1 MKIAGKNLVLGNPLK
16 KMTGMV
22 QDKFGGIN
30 KKSAD
35 TIGETKQ
42 PVFEAIDYN
51 KDGKIDAEDIVH
63 LAFKVPGVQ
72 VDRKKFL
79 KKEFRHKFSWLRIQ
93 KAIKT
98 NPMKAKMNPNKI
110 DEIAESVIQSEREKV
125 SLISAALGLPGGAAS
140 LVASTAD
147 IAQYY
152 GSMLVAA
159 QKLLYL
165 YGFPQMECASVR
177 EDIDSST
184 MNQIIL
190 CLGVMYGIAGANLA
204 LNSLSKAI
212 GKGVKKQLLKKAL
225 TKGTIYPI
233 VKKISRWFG
242 MNMTKKAFAN
252 FFGKSIPIVGG
263 IIGGG
268 MTYLSFKPCCER
280 LKDVLKDTALSNPN
294 HVESDD
300 EEIDFDKEVDEDGI
314 PDFEENETN

>member
-1 MKIAGKNLVLGNPLK
+1 MKIAGKNITVGNPLK
-16 KMTGMV
+16 KMTDRV
-22 QDKFGGIN
+22 QDKFGGVA
-30 KKSAD
+30 KKSAN
-35 TIGETKQ
+35 TIEGAIQ
-42 PVFEAIDYN
+42 PVFDAIDYN
-51 KDGKIDAEDIVH
+51 KDGKIDAEDIIH

-79 KKEFRHKFSWLRIQ
+79 KEEFRHKFSWLRIQ

-98 NPMKAKMNPNKI
+98 NPMKAHMNPNKI

-125 SLISAALGLPGGAAS
+125 SLISAALGVPGGAVSFA
-140 LVASTAD
+140 ASTGD

-152 GSMLVAA
+152 GSMLIAA

-165 YGFPQMECASVR
+165 YGFPQMECASIR
-177 EDIDSST
+177 EDIDSSA

-212 GKGVKKQLLKKAL
+212 GKGVEKQLLKKAL

-252 FFGKSIPIVGG
+252 FFSKSIPIVGG

-294 HVESDD
+294 HVESN
-300 EEIDFDKEVDEDGI
+300 EEDIDFDKEVDVDEIEDMEDI
-314 PDFEENETN
+314 ETN